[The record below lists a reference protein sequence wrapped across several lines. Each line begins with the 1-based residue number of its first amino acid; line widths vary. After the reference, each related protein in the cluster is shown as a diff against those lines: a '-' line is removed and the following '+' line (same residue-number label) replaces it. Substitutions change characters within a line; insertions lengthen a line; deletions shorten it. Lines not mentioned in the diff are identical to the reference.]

1 MQPSDVAN
9 GLFRHPRVR
18 IRVENLI
25 ILRRSTLTQVFHA
38 TKKAP
43 RRPLKFI
50 EKHSDSILLLV
61 RSSGISERWRKG
73 FAASVALFSTVYS
86 IVLLKELVR
95 WCVGALVWCTSTSF
109 LSKTF
114 ASYSIR

>member
-1 MQPSDVAN
+1 MMIPSYLSAWYAKTEVNLIAFGESAMQASDVVK

-25 ILRRSTLTQVFHA
+25 ILRRSALTQVFHA

-50 EKHSDSILLLV
+50 EKHSGS
-61 RSSGISERWRKG
+61 
-73 FAASVALFSTVYS
+73 
-86 IVLLKELVR
+86 VLLAV
-95 WCVGALVWCTSTSF
+95 C
-109 LSKTF
+109 LSDNL
-114 ASYSIR
+114 